1 MKDSRIRVL
10 LDQSPG
16 RIAAA
21 CNVGLESASGAFISI
36 FNADDIYMENHLLA
50 QVHFMKRNPK
60 VGVVGSRVQTF
71 GDQSAFWNLPT
82 NSEVIKA
89 TMLFRGAIANPT
101 AMIRKSLLD
110 SNRIS
115 YDLRFDEGSED
126 LDLWERISNLTDMRN
141 LDFATIKYRIS
152 RNQATRVNHEKSVI
166 NARLVRER
174 VLKRMGYIPSQKD
187 VDLHNQI
194 SDNQP
199 GINIFDAR
207 EYFVRLKTQNL
218 SSNHFSPWALNYV
231 LEKEEFLILE
241 REIPTQN
248 RFMVNK
254 LSILSMVT
262 KHIPMKYKIAAVNLV
277 KSARG

>member
-10 LDQSPG
+10 LDQGLG

-50 QVHFMKRNPK
+50 QVHFMKRNPT

-71 GDQSAFWNLPT
+71 GDQCTFWNLPT
-82 NSEVIKA
+82 NSEVIKT

-115 YDLRFDEGSED
+115 YDLNFDEGSED
-126 LDLWERISNLTDMRN
+126 LDLWERISNHTEMRN

-174 VLKRMGYIPSQKD
+174 VLKRMGYIPSQKELN
-187 VDLHNQI
+187 LHNQI

-199 GINIFDAR
+199 GINIFEAR
-207 EYFVRLKTQNL
+207 EYFVRLKIQNL

-241 REIPTQN
+241 REISTQN
-248 RFMVNK
+248 RLMVNK
-254 LSILSMVT
+254 LSILSMIT

-277 KSARG
+277 QSARE